1 MAEFDFDVER
11 FRVRGSSKP
20 AIERVNVA
28 EIKNDIG
35 DARTAGFCIS
45 LLNVFAE
52 SEPELVNL
60 LLSVVDNRGEKLS
73 DVCKYLC
80 GENFREMQ
88 YDEVMAAFA
97 QKFGIVSKYRIY
109 DVVDGGVTPTIAS
122 VYARRNAV
130 DELAIVKPKD
140 IRDLPR
146 EVTVERKYVKESSR
160 EPLFTVRLMAK
171 LRWFV
176 TDKGAVTID
185 NDGHEKS
192 FGAVGTPLFACYS
205 M

>member
-1 MAEFDFDVER
+1 MAEFDFDLER
-11 FRVRGSSKP
+11 FRVRGSSKA
-20 AIERVNVA
+20 AIAPINVVDI
-28 EIKNDIG
+28 ENDVG
-35 DARTAGFCIS
+35 DTRTAGLCIS

-52 SEPELVNL
+52 TEPEIVSL
-60 LLSVVDNRGEKLS
+60 LLRVVDNQGKKLS

-80 GENFREMQ
+80 GENFCDMPC
-88 YDEVMAAFA
+88 DEVVAAFA

-109 DVVDGGVTPTIAS
+109 DVVDGGVGPTIAS
-122 VYARRNAV
+122 VYAQRNAV

-140 IRDLPR
+140 SRDLPR
-146 EVTVERKYVKESSR
+146 EVTIERKYVKESSH
-160 EPLFTVRLMAK
+160 ESLFTVRLMAK

-185 NDGHEKS
+185 NDGHEKP
-192 FGAVGTPLFACYS
+192 FGAVGAPLFACYS